1 MNNKTAEYKQNT
13 DFNIKHSDIKD
24 APVCGDVKSNQQPVL
39 ALHFSSGARLYNTVW
54 QKEKLDFTRQG

>member
-1 MNNKTAEYKQNT
+1 MNNKTAEYKKT

-24 APVCGDVKSNQQPVL
+24 APVCGDVKSNQQP
-39 ALHFSSGARLYNTVW
+39 LHTVW

>member
-1 MNNKTAEYKQNT
+1 MNNKTAEYKKT

-39 ALHFSSGARLYNTVW
+39 VLHFSSGARLYTLYGRR
-54 QKEKLDFTRQG
+54 KS